1 MKGIVDF
8 LEKAG
13 LVTKDEPQVP
23 PVPPVNDIDGGAGV
37 VAAGAATLD
46 FSLGD
51 GTPLNF
57 EAIYASDGIGASLY
71 PAERLLRLIDGLSAM
86 DEATRLMA
94 IKAMD
99 AADES
104 WTIDDPLADAAAKVQ
119 ALAKHAERLQL
130 NLQKTEQDTR
140 QRLDAVAARQEKV
153 LADIHTQIAELEAL
167 AAREQ
172 ERAAQESAEQE
183 AGLKAVRDQAA
194 QELAQIAQVSQRLQG
209 LSLQF
214 GAAVTTTKE

>member
-13 LVTKDEPQVP
+13 LVTKDEPLVP
-23 PVPPVNDIDGGAGV
+23 PAPAVSAIDGDAGV

-51 GTPLNF
+51 GAPLNF
-57 EAIYASDGIGASLY
+57 ESIYAQEGISASVY

-86 DEATRLMA
+86 DEATRSMA
-94 IKAMD
+94 ITAMD

-104 WTIDDPLADAAAKVQ
+104 WTIDDPLADAAAKLQ

-130 NLQKTEQDTR
+130 NLQKSEQDTR
-140 QRLDAVAARQEKV
+140 SRLDAVAARQEKV
-153 LADIHTQIAELEAL
+153 LADIHKQMAELEAL

-172 ERAAQESAEQE
+172 ARAAQESAEQE

-194 QELAQIAQVSQRLQG
+194 QELAQIAQASQRLQG
-209 LSLQF
+209 LAIQF
-214 GAAVTTTKE
+214 GASATKTKE